1 MGRKWRGGMRGGI
14 CTEIT
19 TEPDYRHAVKE
30 REREVNWC
38 INEAKQWAS
47 VLLRGR
53 GLSWTF
59 YLQMDG
65 WMNWW
70 TDGMTDTRMEGWK
83 AGCMDTRM
91 FGWMDGWMEGL
102 NNTRI
107 DG

>member
-19 TEPDYRHAVKE
+19 MEPDCRHAVTE

-53 GLSWTF
+53 GLLMTELDF
-59 YLQMDG
+59 LAPDG
-65 WMNWW
+65 WM
-70 TDGMTDTRMEGWK
+70 DELV
-83 AGCMDTRM
+83 
-91 FGWMDGWMEGL
+91 DGW
-102 NNTRI
+102 
-107 DG
+107 DD